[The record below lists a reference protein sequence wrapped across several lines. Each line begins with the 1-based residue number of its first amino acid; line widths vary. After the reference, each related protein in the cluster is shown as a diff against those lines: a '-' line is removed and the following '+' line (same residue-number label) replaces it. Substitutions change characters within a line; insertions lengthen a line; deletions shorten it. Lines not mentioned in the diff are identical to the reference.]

1 MWRVLLLGKIYFVCR
16 LRTGKCYF
24 EEVSHRREVL

>member
-16 LRTGKCYF
+16 LRTGKF